1 MCVYETERETT
12 AEGDRE
18 RWLDKRT
25 VLENAIIR
33 FPFQQLADAGLRT
46 GDCST
51 AKKHTQ
57 KKQQPW
63 LQARF
68 YKSFTAKTPPVT

>member
-1 MCVYETERETT
+1 MTEIPFCVCPCVCVYETERETT

-33 FPFQQLADAGLRT
+33 FPFQQLTDAGLRT

-51 AKKHTQ
+51 AKKHTH
-57 KKQQPW
+57 KK
-63 LQARF
+63 
-68 YKSFTAKTPPVT
+68 KTTVAASTFL